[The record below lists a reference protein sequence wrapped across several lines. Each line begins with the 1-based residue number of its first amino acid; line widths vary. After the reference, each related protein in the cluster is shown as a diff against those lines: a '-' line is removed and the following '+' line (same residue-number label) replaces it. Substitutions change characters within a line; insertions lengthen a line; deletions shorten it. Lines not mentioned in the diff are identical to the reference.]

1 MRRCRAASGR
11 AFPVDIRLRVM
22 DAIRKIIPD
31 PIAMKCS
38 RSSERPTIDP
48 AIWRVGSSPD
58 EKTVGA
64 STKAKKIKP
73 PSQTTSESSIRNLKN
88 AMGEIIRRNQLNQL
102 STGRT
107 IAVTYSFV
115 HNCLPSSFPIGL
127 EEISHM
133 HMQHSL
139 TAVDVNFVSLQAAVF
154 CVQCELLSE
163 NNTPRCLACG
173 SGAVLSL
180 SRVLGGSL
188 RTQQTA
194 HLIAD
199 AELDRL
205 VRSLLYTVPNSAP
218 QVAEFDEYRRE
229 DEENAV
235 ELRGIATGIAT
246 VSTRHRMRPRHHGPV
261 AMPHPLMNAGEI
273 DLEPGI
279 SIIAEKAQALTGA
292 TGAAIALRRGN
303 EIVCRA
309 RTGRTAPDIGVRL
322 QTDSGLSAECVRTGE
337 VLMCND
343 AESNPRV
350 DWATCRRMGV
360 RSILVAPLRHFRRTL
375 GVFEVLSSTPHA
387 FDNNDV
393 ATMQFLSGMMVAAI
407 SRLSSLQP
415 APPIASGE

>member
-1 MRRCRAASGR
+1 MRFFNKSQ
-11 AFPVDIRLRVM
+11 
-22 DAIRKIIPD
+22 
-31 PIAMKCS
+31 
-38 RSSERPTIDP
+38 RPPQCFEGTD
-48 AIWRVGSSPD
+48 
-58 EKTVGA
+58 
-64 STKAKKIKP
+64 
-73 PSQTTSESSIRNLKN
+73 
-88 AMGEIIRRNQLNQL
+88 QL

-107 IAVTYSFV
+107 SAVTYSYAGNWV
-115 HNCLPSSFPIGL
+115 PSTFPIGP
-127 EEISHM
+127 EGIT
-133 HMQHSL
+133 HMQRSL
-139 TAVDVNFVSLQAAVF
+139 TGADVNFVSLQSAVF
-154 CVQCELLSE
+154 CAQCELLSE

-188 RTQQTA
+188 RGQRTA

-205 VRSLLYTVPNSAP
+205 VRSLLYTVP
-218 QVAEFDEYRRE
+218 QVAEADENQDEYRI
-229 DEENAV
+229 DSQI
-235 ELRGIATGIAT
+235 ELPAAATF
-246 VSTRHRMRPRHHGPV
+246 STRHRMRPRHHGS
-261 AMPHPLMNAGEI
+261 ASAPHALIHTDEINAGEI

-279 SIIAEKAQALTGA
+279 SIIAEKAQTLTGA

-337 VLMCND
+337 VLLCND

-350 DWATCRRMGV
+350 DWASCRRMGV

-375 GVFEVLSSTPHA
+375 GVFEVLSSAPHA

-393 ATMQFLSGMMVAAI
+393 ATMQFLSGMMVATI

-415 APPIASGE
+415 APPAPSGE

>member
-1 MRRCRAASGR
+1 LTGIKFGSLAPGYPQAEPALS
-11 AFPVDIRLRVM
+11 L
-22 DAIRKIIPD
+22 
-31 PIAMKCS
+31 S
-38 RSSERPTIDP
+38 RWC
-48 AIWRVGSSPD
+48 A
-58 EKTVGA
+58 
-64 STKAKKIKP
+64 
-73 PSQTTSESSIRNLKN
+73 N
-88 AMGEIIRRNQLNQL
+88 
-102 STGRT
+102 
-107 IAVTYSFV
+107 Y
-115 HNCLPSSFPIGL
+115 LPSSFPIGP
-127 EEISHM
+127 EEII
-133 HMQHSL
+133 HMQRSL
-139 TAVDVNFVSLQAAVF
+139 AAADVNFVSLQSAVF
-154 CVQCELLSE
+154 CVQCELLSD
-163 NNTPRCLACG
+163 NNTPHCLACG

-188 RTQQTA
+188 RGQQTA

-205 VRSLLYTVPNSAP
+205 VRSLLYTVP
-218 QVAEFDEYRRE
+218 QVAEAEENR
-229 DEENAV
+229 DEESAV
-235 ELRGIATGIAT
+235 ELPGIATGTTAF
-246 VSTRHRMRPRHHGPV
+246 SLRHRMRPRHRGPV
-261 AMPHPLMNAGEI
+261 AVPHTLINAGEI

-337 VLMCND
+337 VLLCDD

-415 APPIASGE
+415 VAPVAAGE

>member
-1 MRRCRAASGR
+1 MQRSLNAS
-11 AFPVDIRLRVM
+11 
-22 DAIRKIIPD
+22 
-31 PIAMKCS
+31 
-38 RSSERPTIDP
+38 
-48 AIWRVGSSPD
+48 
-58 EKTVGA
+58 
-64 STKAKKIKP
+64 
-73 PSQTTSESSIRNLKN
+73 
-88 AMGEIIRRNQLNQL
+88 
-102 STGRT
+102 
-107 IAVTYSFV
+107 
-115 HNCLPSSFPIGL
+115 
-127 EEISHM
+127 
-133 HMQHSL
+133 
-139 TAVDVNFVSLQAAVF
+139 DVSFVSLQSAVF

-188 RTQQTA
+188 RRQQTA

-205 VRSLLYTVPNSAP
+205 VRSLLYTVP
-218 QVAEFDEYRRE
+218 QVAEAGENQDEHGIGANRIG
-229 DEENAV
+229 DHSL
-235 ELRGIATGIAT
+235 ELPVAATFSA
-246 VSTRHRMRPRHHGPV
+246 RHRMRPRHHGPIP
-261 AMPHPLMNAGEI
+261 AHHPLINAGEI

-279 SIIAEKAQALTGA
+279 SIIAEKAQVLTGA

-337 VLMCND
+337 VLLCDD

-393 ATMQFLSGMMVAAI
+393 ATMQFLSGMMVATI

-415 APPIASGE
+415 APPVASGE

>member
-1 MRRCRAASGR
+1 M
-11 AFPVDIRLRVM
+11 
-22 DAIRKIIPD
+22 
-31 PIAMKCS
+31 
-38 RSSERPTIDP
+38 
-48 AIWRVGSSPD
+48 
-58 EKTVGA
+58 
-64 STKAKKIKP
+64 
-73 PSQTTSESSIRNLKN
+73 
-88 AMGEIIRRNQLNQL
+88 
-102 STGRT
+102 
-107 IAVTYSFV
+107 
-115 HNCLPSSFPIGL
+115 
-127 EEISHM
+127 
-133 HMQHSL
+133 
-139 TAVDVNFVSLQAAVF
+139 NFLSLQSAIF

-163 NNTPRCLACG
+163 NNTPECIACG

-188 RTQQTA
+188 RGQQTA

-205 VRSLLYTVPNSAP
+205 VRSLLYTVPQVPEARENRDEHYIGEHPMEVSA
-218 QVAEFDEYRRE
+218 AITS
-229 DEENAV
+229 N
-235 ELRGIATGIAT
+235 
-246 VSTRHRMRPRHHGPV
+246 RHRIRPRHHGSASV
-261 AMPHPLMNAGEI
+261 PHVLINAGEI

-279 SIIAEKAQALTGA
+279 SVIAEKAQTLTGA

-337 VLMCND
+337 VLLCND

-350 DWATCRRMGV
+350 DWASCRRMGV

-393 ATMQFLSGMMVAAI
+393 ATMEFLSGMMVATI

-415 APPIASGE
+415 APPAASGE

>member
-1 MRRCRAASGR
+1 MQRSLRAA
-11 AFPVDIRLRVM
+11 
-22 DAIRKIIPD
+22 
-31 PIAMKCS
+31 
-38 RSSERPTIDP
+38 
-48 AIWRVGSSPD
+48 
-58 EKTVGA
+58 
-64 STKAKKIKP
+64 
-73 PSQTTSESSIRNLKN
+73 
-88 AMGEIIRRNQLNQL
+88 
-102 STGRT
+102 
-107 IAVTYSFV
+107 
-115 HNCLPSSFPIGL
+115 
-127 EEISHM
+127 
-133 HMQHSL
+133 
-139 TAVDVNFVSLQAAVF
+139 DVNFVSLQSAIF

-180 SRVLGGSL
+180 ARVLGGSL
-188 RTQQTA
+188 RGQQTA

-205 VRSLLYTVPNSAP
+205 VRSLLYSVPH
-218 QVAEFDEYRRE
+218 VAEAIENQDEYRTA
-229 DEENAV
+229 ENL
-235 ELRGIATGIAT
+235 ELPAAAIF
-246 VSTRHRMRPRHHGPV
+246 STRHRMRPRHHGPIP
-261 AMPHPLMNAGEI
+261 AHHPLIHTNEINAGEI

-279 SIIAEKAQALTGA
+279 SIIAEKAQVLTGA

-337 VLMCND
+337 VLLCND

-350 DWATCRRMGV
+350 DWATCRGMGV

-393 ATMQFLSGMMVAAI
+393 ATMQFLSGMMVATI

-415 APPIASGE
+415 AEPVASGE

>member
-1 MRRCRAASGR
+1 
-11 AFPVDIRLRVM
+11 
-22 DAIRKIIPD
+22 
-31 PIAMKCS
+31 
-38 RSSERPTIDP
+38 
-48 AIWRVGSSPD
+48 
-58 EKTVGA
+58 
-64 STKAKKIKP
+64 
-73 PSQTTSESSIRNLKN
+73 
-88 AMGEIIRRNQLNQL
+88 
-102 STGRT
+102 
-107 IAVTYSFV
+107 
-115 HNCLPSSFPIGL
+115 
-127 EEISHM
+127 
-133 HMQHSL
+133 MQRSL
-139 TAVDVNFVSLQAAVF
+139 TAADVNFVSLQAAVF

-188 RTQQTA
+188 GGQQKA

-205 VRSLLYTVPNSAP
+205 VRSLLYTVP
-218 QVAEFDEYRRE
+218 QIAEAGASQDEHRE
-229 DEENAV
+229 EHEIEFPA
-235 ELRGIATGIAT
+235 ATT
-246 VSTRHRMRPRHHGPV
+246 FSSRHRMRPRHHGSV
-261 AMPHPLMNAGEI
+261 SASHPLINAGEL

-279 SIIAEKAQALTGA
+279 SIIAEKAQVLTGA

-337 VLMCND
+337 VLLCND

-350 DWATCRRMGV
+350 DWASCRRMGV

-393 ATMQFLSGMMVAAI
+393 ATMQFLSGMMVATI

-415 APPIASGE
+415 APPVASGE

>member
-1 MRRCRAASGR
+1 
-11 AFPVDIRLRVM
+11 
-22 DAIRKIIPD
+22 
-31 PIAMKCS
+31 
-38 RSSERPTIDP
+38 
-48 AIWRVGSSPD
+48 
-58 EKTVGA
+58 
-64 STKAKKIKP
+64 
-73 PSQTTSESSIRNLKN
+73 
-88 AMGEIIRRNQLNQL
+88 
-102 STGRT
+102 
-107 IAVTYSFV
+107 
-115 HNCLPSSFPIGL
+115 
-127 EEISHM
+127 
-133 HMQHSL
+133 MQRSL
-139 TAVDVNFVSLQAAVF
+139 TATDVNFVSLQSAVF

-188 RTQQTA
+188 RGQQTA

-205 VRSLLYTVPNSAP
+205 VRSLLYSVPQIPAGEN
-218 QVAEFDEYRRE
+218 QIDEY
-229 DEENAV
+229 AV
-235 ELRGIATGIAT
+235 EFPTAAAFSI
-246 VSTRHRMRPRHHGPV
+246 RHRMRPRHHGAV
-261 AMPHPLMNAGEI
+261 SAPHALINAGEI

-279 SIIAEKAQALTGA
+279 SIIAEKAQSLTGA

-309 RTGRTAPDIGVRL
+309 RTGRTAPDIGMRL

-337 VLMCND
+337 VLLCHD

-350 DWATCRRMGV
+350 DWASCRRMGV

-375 GVFEVLSSTPHA
+375 GVFEVLSSTPNA

-393 ATMQFLSGMMVAAI
+393 ATMQFLSGMMVATI

-415 APPIASGE
+415 VPPAASGE

>member
-1 MRRCRAASGR
+1 
-11 AFPVDIRLRVM
+11 
-22 DAIRKIIPD
+22 
-31 PIAMKCS
+31 
-38 RSSERPTIDP
+38 
-48 AIWRVGSSPD
+48 
-58 EKTVGA
+58 
-64 STKAKKIKP
+64 
-73 PSQTTSESSIRNLKN
+73 
-88 AMGEIIRRNQLNQL
+88 
-102 STGRT
+102 
-107 IAVTYSFV
+107 
-115 HNCLPSSFPIGL
+115 
-127 EEISHM
+127 
-133 HMQHSL
+133 MQRSL
-139 TAVDVNFVSLQAAVF
+139 TATDVNFVSLQTAIF
-154 CVQCELLSE
+154 CVQCELLSD

-188 RTQQTA
+188 RGQQTT

-205 VRSLLYTVPNSAP
+205 VRSLLYTVPG
-218 QVAEFDEYRRE
+218 VAESENQDERQVGHQSGHPIGE
-229 DEENAV
+229 DAL
-235 ELRGIATGIAT
+235 ELSAAATF
-246 VSTRHRMRPRHHGPV
+246 STRHRMRPRHHGSV
-261 AMPHPLMNAGEI
+261 SMPHSLINAGEI

-279 SIIAEKAQALTGA
+279 SIIAEKAQVLTGA

-309 RTGRTAPDIGVRL
+309 RTGRTAPDVGVRL

-337 VLMCND
+337 VLLCND

-393 ATMQFLSGMMVAAI
+393 ATMQFLSGMMVATI

-415 APPIASGE
+415 GVPVASGE

>member
-1 MRRCRAASGR
+1 
-11 AFPVDIRLRVM
+11 
-22 DAIRKIIPD
+22 
-31 PIAMKCS
+31 
-38 RSSERPTIDP
+38 
-48 AIWRVGSSPD
+48 
-58 EKTVGA
+58 
-64 STKAKKIKP
+64 
-73 PSQTTSESSIRNLKN
+73 
-88 AMGEIIRRNQLNQL
+88 
-102 STGRT
+102 
-107 IAVTYSFV
+107 
-115 HNCLPSSFPIGL
+115 
-127 EEISHM
+127 
-133 HMQHSL
+133 MQRSL
-139 TAVDVNFVSLQAAVF
+139 TATDVNFLSLQSALF

-163 NNTPRCLACG
+163 NNTPRCLGCG

-188 RTQQTA
+188 RGQQMA

-205 VRSLLYTVPNSAP
+205 VRSLLYTIP
-218 QVAEFDEYRRE
+218 QIAGADENR
-229 DEENAV
+229 DEHYIGEHYIGEHPIEAFA
-235 ELRGIATGIAT
+235 ATT
-246 VSTRHRMRPRHHGPV
+246 STRHRMRPRHHGSASV
-261 AMPHPLMNAGEI
+261 PHALINAGEI
-273 DLEPGI
+273 DLEPGT
-279 SIIAEKAQALTGA
+279 SIIAEKAQTLTGA

-337 VLMCND
+337 VLLCND

-350 DWATCRRMGV
+350 DSASCRRMGV

-393 ATMQFLSGMMVAAI
+393 ATMQFLSGMMVATI

-415 APPIASGE
+415 ARQAASGE

>member
-1 MRRCRAASGR
+1 
-11 AFPVDIRLRVM
+11 
-22 DAIRKIIPD
+22 
-31 PIAMKCS
+31 
-38 RSSERPTIDP
+38 
-48 AIWRVGSSPD
+48 
-58 EKTVGA
+58 
-64 STKAKKIKP
+64 
-73 PSQTTSESSIRNLKN
+73 
-88 AMGEIIRRNQLNQL
+88 
-102 STGRT
+102 
-107 IAVTYSFV
+107 V

-139 TAVDVNFVSLQAAVF
+139 TAADVNFVSLQSAVF
-154 CVQCELLSE
+154 CVQCELLSD
-163 NNTPRCLACG
+163 NNTPHCLACG

-188 RTQQTA
+188 RGQQTA

-205 VRSLLYTVPNSAP
+205 VRSLLYTVP
-218 QVAEFDEYRRE
+218 QVGEAEENL

-235 ELRGIATGIAT
+235 ELPGIATGTTAL
-246 VSTRHRMRPRHHGPV
+246 SPRHRMRPRHRGPV
-261 AMPHPLMNAGEI
+261 AVPHTLINAGEI

-337 VLMCND
+337 VLLCDD

-415 APPIASGE
+415 VAPVASGE

>member
-1 MRRCRAASGR
+1 
-11 AFPVDIRLRVM
+11 
-22 DAIRKIIPD
+22 
-31 PIAMKCS
+31 
-38 RSSERPTIDP
+38 
-48 AIWRVGSSPD
+48 
-58 EKTVGA
+58 
-64 STKAKKIKP
+64 
-73 PSQTTSESSIRNLKN
+73 
-88 AMGEIIRRNQLNQL
+88 
-102 STGRT
+102 
-107 IAVTYSFV
+107 
-115 HNCLPSSFPIGL
+115 
-127 EEISHM
+127 
-133 HMQHSL
+133 MQRSL
-139 TAVDVNFVSLQAAVF
+139 TVTDVNFLSLQSAIF

-163 NNTPRCLACG
+163 NNTPQCLACG

-188 RTQQTA
+188 RGQQTA

-205 VRSLLYTVPNSAP
+205 VRSLLYTVP
-218 QVAEFDEYRRE
+218 QVAATGEEQNDEY
-229 DEENAV
+229 AV
-235 ELRGIATGIAT
+235 EHPAATCSA
-246 VSTRHRMRPRHHGPV
+246 RHRLRPRHHHHHHEGSV
-261 AMPHPLMNAGEI
+261 SAPHTLIHLEINAGEI

-279 SIIAEKAQALTGA
+279 SIIAEKAQTLTGA

-337 VLMCND
+337 VLLCND

-350 DWATCRRMGV
+350 DWASCRRMGV

-393 ATMQFLSGMMVAAI
+393 ATMQFLSGMMVATI

-415 APPIASGE
+415 PPVASGE

>member
-1 MRRCRAASGR
+1 
-11 AFPVDIRLRVM
+11 
-22 DAIRKIIPD
+22 
-31 PIAMKCS
+31 
-38 RSSERPTIDP
+38 
-48 AIWRVGSSPD
+48 
-58 EKTVGA
+58 
-64 STKAKKIKP
+64 
-73 PSQTTSESSIRNLKN
+73 
-88 AMGEIIRRNQLNQL
+88 
-102 STGRT
+102 
-107 IAVTYSFV
+107 
-115 HNCLPSSFPIGL
+115 
-127 EEISHM
+127 
-133 HMQHSL
+133 MQRSL
-139 TAVDVNFVSLQAAVF
+139 TATDVSFVSLQSAVF
-154 CVQCELLSE
+154 CVQCELLSD

-188 RTQQTA
+188 RGQTA

-205 VRSLLYTVPNSAP
+205 VRSLLHTVP
-218 QVAEFDEYRRE
+218 QVAEADE
-229 DEENAV
+229 NQT
-235 ELRGIATGIAT
+235 ELPAAAAF
-246 VSTRHRMRPRHHGPV
+246 STRHRMRPRHHGTLAV
-261 AMPHPLMNAGEI
+261 PHALVHFPEINAGEI

-279 SIIAEKAQALTGA
+279 SIIAEKAQVLTGA

-337 VLMCND
+337 VLLCDD

-407 SRLSSLQP
+407 SRLSTLQP
-415 APPIASGE
+415 MPPVASGE

>member
-1 MRRCRAASGR
+1 MQ
-11 AFPVDIRLRVM
+11 
-22 DAIRKIIPD
+22 
-31 PIAMKCS
+31 
-38 RSSERPTIDP
+38 
-48 AIWRVGSSPD
+48 GSL
-58 EKTVGA
+58 
-64 STKAKKIKP
+64 KA
-73 PSQTTSESSIRNLKN
+73 T
-88 AMGEIIRRNQLNQL
+88 
-102 STGRT
+102 
-107 IAVTYSFV
+107 
-115 HNCLPSSFPIGL
+115 
-127 EEISHM
+127 
-133 HMQHSL
+133 
-139 TAVDVNFVSLQAAVF
+139 DVNFISLQSAVF
-154 CVQCELLSE
+154 CVQCELLSQ

-188 RTQQTA
+188 RGQQTA

-205 VRSLLYTVPNSAP
+205 VRSLLYTVP
-218 QVAEFDEYRRE
+218 QVAETGEEQNDEYVI
-229 DEENAV
+229 D
-235 ELRGIATGIAT
+235 LSSATT
-246 VSTRHRMRPRHHGPV
+246 FSPRHRMRPRHHGPV
-261 AMPHPLMNAGEI
+261 AVPHPLINAGEI

-279 SIIAEKAQALTGA
+279 SIIAEKAQVLTGA

-337 VLMCND
+337 VLLCDD
-343 AESNPRV
+343 AETNPRV
-350 DWATCRRMGV
+350 DWTTCRSMGV

-393 ATMQFLSGMMVAAI
+393 ATMQFLSGMMVATI

-415 APPIASGE
+415 APPVASGE

>member
-1 MRRCRAASGR
+1 
-11 AFPVDIRLRVM
+11 
-22 DAIRKIIPD
+22 
-31 PIAMKCS
+31 
-38 RSSERPTIDP
+38 
-48 AIWRVGSSPD
+48 
-58 EKTVGA
+58 
-64 STKAKKIKP
+64 
-73 PSQTTSESSIRNLKN
+73 
-88 AMGEIIRRNQLNQL
+88 
-102 STGRT
+102 
-107 IAVTYSFV
+107 
-115 HNCLPSSFPIGL
+115 
-127 EEISHM
+127 
-133 HMQHSL
+133 MQRSL
-139 TAVDVNFVSLQAAVF
+139 TATDVNFVSLQSAIF

-188 RTQQTA
+188 PGQQTA

-205 VRSLLYTVPNSAP
+205 VRSLLYTIP
-218 QVAEFDEYRRE
+218 QVPAADEEKNDEY
-229 DEENAV
+229 AV
-235 ELRGIATGIAT
+235 ELPAAATF
-246 VSTRHRMRPRHHGPV
+246 STRHRMRPRHHGPLSV
-261 AMPHPLMNAGEI
+261 PHTLINAGEI

-279 SIIAEKAQALTGA
+279 SIIAEKAQTLTGA

-322 QTDSGLSAECVRTGE
+322 QTDSGLSAECVHTGE
-337 VLMCND
+337 VLLCHD

-375 GVFEVLSSTPHA
+375 GVFEVLSSAPHA

-393 ATMQFLSGMMVAAI
+393 ATMQFLSGMMVATI
-407 SRLSSLQP
+407 SRLSSL
-415 APPIASGE
+415 PPPPVASGE

>member
-1 MRRCRAASGR
+1 
-11 AFPVDIRLRVM
+11 
-22 DAIRKIIPD
+22 
-31 PIAMKCS
+31 
-38 RSSERPTIDP
+38 
-48 AIWRVGSSPD
+48 
-58 EKTVGA
+58 
-64 STKAKKIKP
+64 
-73 PSQTTSESSIRNLKN
+73 
-88 AMGEIIRRNQLNQL
+88 
-102 STGRT
+102 
-107 IAVTYSFV
+107 
-115 HNCLPSSFPIGL
+115 
-127 EEISHM
+127 
-133 HMQHSL
+133 MQRSL
-139 TAVDVNFVSLQAAVF
+139 TATDVNFLSLQSAIL

-163 NNTPRCLACG
+163 NNTPQCLGCG
-173 SGAVLSL
+173 SGAVLTL

-188 RTQQTA
+188 RGQQTA

-205 VRSLLYTVPNSAP
+205 VRSLLYTVPQIGAAGEEQSD
-218 QVAEFDEYRRE
+218 EFG
-229 DEENAV
+229 V
-235 ELRGIATGIAT
+235 ELPAAATL
-246 VSTRHRMRPRHHGPV
+246 STRHRVRPRHRHGSV
-261 AMPHPLMNAGEI
+261 AALQALGHTNEINAGEI

-279 SIIAEKAQALTGA
+279 SIIAEKAQMLTGA

-337 VLMCND
+337 VLLCND

-350 DWATCRRMGV
+350 DWASCRRMGV

-393 ATMQFLSGMMVAAI
+393 ATMQFLSGMMVATI

-415 APPIASGE
+415 APPAASGE